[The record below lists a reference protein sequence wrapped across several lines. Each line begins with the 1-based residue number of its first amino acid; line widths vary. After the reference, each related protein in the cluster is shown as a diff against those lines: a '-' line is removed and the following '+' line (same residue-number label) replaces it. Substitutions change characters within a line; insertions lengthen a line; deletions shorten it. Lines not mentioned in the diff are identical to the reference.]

1 MNFTGLVPHV
11 VEALCGQGIGDRR
24 DRAQVTGVWC
34 AGALPRGC
42 AAVLQRTHRLRLA
55 RFPVHPLAKRLR
67 DDHRHLLRVLAVLE
81 AQLEAL
87 GRAED
92 VDFDLM
98 LDAMTYITEFP
109 NRLHHPV
116 EDVLF
121 EQLAD
126 RDASAATVCR
136 EQIAE
141 HERLFHDSAAFYGL
155 LEAIQMDEAT
165 LTREQ
170 LVTDGRA
177 FIEAQRAHLAREEAK
192 LLPMAEQALDTADW
206 DRAAL
211 TAGEVDDPLD
221 ATSRPARY
229 EALYRALSR
238 LPA

>member
-1 MNFTGLVPHV
+1 M
-11 VEALCGQGIGDRR
+11 
-24 DRAQVTGVWC
+24 
-34 AGALPRGC
+34 
-42 AAVLQRTHRLRLA
+42 
-55 RFPVHPLAKRLR
+55 HPLAKRLR
-67 DDHRHLLRVLAVLE
+67 EDHRHLQQVLAVLE
-81 AQLEAL
+81 AQIEAL

-121 EQLAD
+121 EQLA
-126 RDASAATVCR
+126 RREPGAATACR

-141 HERLFHDSAAFYGL
+141 HERLFHDSAALYGL

-165 LTREQ
+165 LTRDR
-170 LVTDGRA
+170 LLADGRA
-177 FIEAQRAHLAREEAK
+177 FIAAQRAHLTREEAE
-192 LLPMAEQALDTADW
+192 LLPLAERVLDRADW

-211 TAGEVDDPLD
+211 TAGHVDDPLD
-221 ATSRPARY
+221 ATTRPARY

>member
-1 MNFTGLVPHV
+1 M
-11 VEALCGQGIGDRR
+11 
-24 DRAQVTGVWC
+24 
-34 AGALPRGC
+34 
-42 AAVLQRTHRLRLA
+42 
-55 RFPVHPLAKRLR
+55 HPLAKRLR
-67 DDHRHLLRVLAVLE
+67 DDHRHLQRVLAVLE
-81 AQLEAL
+81 AQMEAL

-121 EQLAD
+121 DLLAK
-126 RDASAATVCR
+126 RDASAAAACR

-155 LEAIQMDEAT
+155 LDAVQVDDAT
-165 LTREQ
+165 LPRDR
-170 LVTDGRA
+170 LLADGRA
-177 FIEAQRAHLAREEAK
+177 FIEAQRAHLRREETE
-192 LLPMAEQALDTADW
+192 LLPRAEQRLDTADW

-211 TAGEVDDPLD
+211 TAGQVDDPLD
-221 ATSRPARY
+221 ATTRPARY